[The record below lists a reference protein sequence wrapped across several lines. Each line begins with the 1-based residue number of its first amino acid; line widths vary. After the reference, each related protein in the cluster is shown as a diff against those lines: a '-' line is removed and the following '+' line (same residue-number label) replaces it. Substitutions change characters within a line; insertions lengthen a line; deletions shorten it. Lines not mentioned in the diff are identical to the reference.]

1 MLAPSNLLLI
11 TALAALIGLCVLGS
25 LWRSG
30 MPGIR
35 EAMGANVATI
45 VAMLFMV
52 QQASAPPWLG
62 VLLSN
67 LLFALGG
74 VLFVAGARRFL
85 GQPVPWRAMLG
96 GVALLIP
103 ALAYYTYAS
112 PNVSARIVLASLM
125 YTSLLALLAWS
136 VWRSRR
142 QRFAYSQIFM
152 LSLALVAVLGHG
164 TRMTVYALGVDV
176 IPGLLAPTLWNIV
189 FLSLGVV
196 IMPSLTLGMIM
207 MIHDRMLIEREREAN
222 TDFLTGV
229 LSRKAWWQGAQQLGA
244 RARAGRPLALLILD
258 IDYFKQVNDT
268 MGHAAGDAVLRHF
281 AAVASAALRPG
292 DALGRLGGEEFI
304 AALPGAS
311 VQEAQA
317 LAARMLAALAAM
329 PCQYGDIQ
337 LRYTFSGG
345 VTSWDGAEALHSAVQ
360 RADQALYRA
369 KAGGRSRVDLARHA

>member
-1 MLAPSNLLLI
+1 MLLI
-11 TALAALIGLCVLGS
+11 TALAALIDLCVLGS

-62 VLLSN
+62 VLLAN
-67 LLFALGG
+67 LLFTMGG
-74 VLFVAGARRFL
+74 VLFVAALRRFL
-85 GQPVPWRAMLG
+85 DQPVPWRPMLG
-96 GVALLIP
+96 GVAVLMV
-103 ALAYYTYAS
+103 ALAYYTYIS
-112 PNVSARIVLASLM
+112 PDVSARIVLASLM

-152 LSLALVAVLGHG
+152 LSLALVAILGHG
-164 TRMTVYALGVDV
+164 TRMAVYALGVDA
-176 IPGLLAPTLWNIV
+176 IPGLLAPTVWNIV

-229 LSRKAWWQGAQQLGA
+229 LSRKAWWQGAQRLG
-244 RARAGRPLALLILD
+244 ARAGRPLALLILD
-258 IDYFKQVNDT
+258 IDHFKQVNDS

-311 VQEAQA
+311 AQEAQA
-317 LAARMLAALAAM
+317 LAARMLAALDAM

-345 VTSWDGAEALHSAVQ
+345 VSSWDGAEALQTAVQ

-369 KAGGRSRVDLARHA
+369 KAGGRSRVDLACPV